1 MLKDDIIKRI
11 SDEYDRLIEKYEG
24 HPLIEQEGILFGFA
38 DIINEFYD
46 YGGSSL
52 DNKERNYDKIMSYV
66 DERLD
71 YLRKSADNHTWDF
84 ITKSIIKIRIEEL
97 ELLKKHLI

>member
-1 MLKDDIIKRI
+1 MLKEDIIKQI

-38 DIINEFYD
+38 DIINDFYEC
-46 YGGSSL
+46 GGSSL

-71 YLRKSADNHTWDF
+71 DLRKSADNQKWD
-84 ITKSIIKIRIEEL
+84 IISKSILKIRIEEL
-97 ELLKKHLI
+97 ELIQKHLI